1 MTMQAQSP
9 QEKKFIGD
17 TRDNNITKIG
27 LEKKVKKKKC
37 HGMVPN
43 QQFAAFMNGADL
55 PLGQPDHKNVNKK

>member
-27 LEKKVKKKKC
+27 LEKKVKKKN
-37 HGMVPN
+37 MSR
-43 QQFAAFMNGADL
+43 NGPKSAICRFYEWR
-55 PLGQPDHKNVNKK
+55 